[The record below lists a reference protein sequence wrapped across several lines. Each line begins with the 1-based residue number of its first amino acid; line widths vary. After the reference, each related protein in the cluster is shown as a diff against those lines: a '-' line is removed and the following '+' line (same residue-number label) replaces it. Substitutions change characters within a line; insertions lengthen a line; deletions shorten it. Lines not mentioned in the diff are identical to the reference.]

1 MKKKIYDCST
11 FFKGN
16 LLFETRLRTLDSV
29 VDYFIVC
36 EATKTHTGKKKNLN
50 FNYEKFK
57 KMSNKIRYLVVDD
70 MPSFNNDTIETNQYK
85 LLNYQINK
93 LHDGISEADKNDII
107 ILSDEDEIPRPERIS
122 EFNYEK
128 YKYGYFLQNMYY
140 YKINIHSKTQGKNC
154 SWPGSRLCLKKNLK
168 SFSWFKHLKSKNAK
182 KPFWKIFKEKSIQ
195 LIDDG
200 GWHFTYLMSYKDIAD
215 KIKSSA
221 HYGENRPQYTDIE
234 LIKKRVENLKDPFD
248 RNFLLE
254 KIKIDKTYPEFILKN
269 INLFQEWILK

>member
-36 EATKTHTGKKKNLN
+36 EATKTHTGKEKNLN

>member
-36 EATKTHTGKKKNLN
+36 EATKTHTGKEKNLN

-93 LHDGISEADKNDII
+93 LHDSISEADKNDII

>member
-70 MPSFNNDTIETNQYK
+70 MPSFDNDTVETNQYK

-154 SWPGSRLCLKKNLK
+154 SWPGLPENVPWGRK
-168 SFSWFKHLKSKNAK
+168 AK
-182 KPFWKIFKEKSIQ
+182 VTS
-195 LIDDG
+195 
-200 GWHFTYLMSYKDIAD
+200 
-215 KIKSSA
+215 
-221 HYGENRPQYTDIE
+221 
-234 LIKKRVENLKDPFD
+234 
-248 RNFLLE
+248 
-254 KIKIDKTYPEFILKN
+254 
-269 INLFQEWILK
+269 

>member
-36 EATKTHTGKKKNLN
+36 EATKTHTGKEKKLN

-70 MPSFNNDTIETNQYK
+70 MPSFDNDTVETNQYK

-269 INLFQEWILK
+269 INLFQEWILR

>member
-36 EATKTHTGKKKNLN
+36 EATKTHTGKEKNLN

-93 LHDGISEADKNDII
+93 LHDSISEADKNDII

-154 SWPGSRLCLKKNLK
+154 SWPGSRLCLKKISNLFRG
-168 SFSWFKHLKSKNAK
+168 SNILSLRTQKNLSGK
-182 KPFWKIFKEKSIQ
+182 
-195 LIDDG
+195 
-200 GWHFTYLMSYKDIAD
+200 YLM
-215 KIKSSA
+215 
-221 HYGENRPQYTDIE
+221 
-234 LIKKRVENLKDPFD
+234 KKVYN
-248 RNFLLE
+248 
-254 KIKIDKTYPEFILKN
+254 
-269 INLFQEWILK
+269 

>member
-1 MKKKIYDCST
+1 MKRKIYDCST

-16 LLFETRLRTLDSV
+16 LLFETRLKTLENF
-29 VDYFIVC
+29 VDHFVVC

-57 KMSNKIRYLVVDD
+57 KMTNKIKYIIVDD
-70 MPSFNNDTIETNQYK
+70 MPNFDNESIESNQYK
-85 LLNYQINK
+85 LLNHQINK
-93 LHDGISEADKNDII
+93 LAEGIIDASDDDII
-107 ILSDEDEIPRPERIS
+107 MLSDEDEIPRPKKIV
-122 EFNYEK
+122 EFNHKK

-154 SWPGSRLCLKKNLK
+154 TWPGSRLCLKKNLK

-195 LIDDG
+195 LIDNG
-200 GWHFTYLMSYKDIAD
+200 GWHFTYLMNYEDIAN

-221 HYGENRPQYTDIE
+221 HYGDNQPEFTNVE
-234 LIKKRVENLKDPFD
+234 SIKERVENLKDPFD

-254 KIKIDKTYPEFILKN
+254 KVDIDNTYPEYIIKN
-269 INLFQEWILK
+269 TDLFKEWILR

>member
-16 LLFETRLRTLDSV
+16 LLFETRLRTLESF

-70 MPSFNNDTIETNQYK
+70 MPSFDNDTVETNQYK

-254 KIKIDKTYPEFILKN
+254 KIKIDKKRRDAPEK
-269 INLFQEWILK
+269 